1 MNDYDKIDNLALAVR
16 MDYGFVGK
24 RLDVFELAGML
35 GIRIIKYSQLNKSQ
49 RNVIENQC
57 FIKDAMTVFD
67 NHTHLTSCYL
77 FYNEKQNSARI
88 RFSIAHEIKH
98 ILCLERNPTDR
109 EEALADHFAR
119 VLLAPSCLLI
129 YEGYKNAIDIASDF
143 DISFESA
150 CHALDSARRR
160 KSSPKFCFSESEK
173 EFIRLYK
180 DNPKK

>member
-1 MNDYDKIDNLALAVR
+1 MNDYDKIDELALAVR
-16 MDYGFVGK
+16 RDYGFVGK
-24 RLDVFELAGML
+24 RLDVFELGSML
-35 GIRIIKYSQLNKSQ
+35 GIRFIKYSQLNKSQ

-67 NHTHLTSCYL
+67 NHTSPTSYYL
-77 FYNEKQNSARI
+77 IYNEKQNPARI

-98 ILCLERNPTDR
+98 ILYLERNPTDR

-129 YEGYKNAIDIASDF
+129 LEGYENAMNIASDF

-150 CHALDSARRR
+150 SHALDSANKR
-160 KSSPKFCFSESEK
+160 KSSPKFCFSKSEE

-180 DNPKK
+180 DNLKK